1 MKDESIDES
10 TWHSDNDSGK
20 SRNKTFTIIKQKK
33 KEKNAHYIERFIL
46 QKANKK

>member
-20 SRNKTFTIIKQKK
+20 HRNKTFTIIKQKK
-33 KEKNAHYIERFIL
+33 KEINAHYIERFIL